1 MMNERRIIRSLS
13 LSIYIFLFFLTFFQN
28 KKKNWKKFEKKNTR
42 IYLSYIQ
49 IIL

>member
-28 KKKNWKKFEKKNTR
+28 KKKIEKNLKKKTQEY
-42 IYLSYIQ
+42 IYHIFK
-49 IIL
+49 